1 MTITD
6 KTNIIKDTF
15 SEGMMLYHK
24 SSDSTVEKV
33 GNIYYVNNM
42 QEFQFGKSRS
52 LKTVVKYMEEI
63 APVEEWDI
71 EFRL

>member
-1 MTITD
+1 MTITE
-6 KTNIIKDTF
+6 KTSIVKDTF

-24 SSDSTVEKV
+24 PSDSTVEKV

-42 QEFQFGKSRS
+42 QEFEFVKARS
-52 LKTVVKYMEEI
+52 LKAVVGYMEQV

-71 EFRL
+71 EFRF